1 MMQIQFGMC
10 ERARMKN
17 TLLRRAR
24 LQKGWSQRQL
34 ADFAEI
40 GIATVARA
48 ERGRPLRIDN
58 VRRICT
64 CLDKTPE
71 QLGLLPLEDPRES
84 MKTFYRKREGAKED
98 ASASPVRFTPEQV
111 VSLFRLL
118 ASGDITMAHFD
129 PERREALLQLLST
142 GSMLTIVPQALADPD
157 PEPWERLSS
166 SLAKP
171 SNLDAA
177 TFKHFESLTATC
189 WEFSNSGQLQ
199 LAEQVLTS
207 FLPGFLQLA
216 PAHTQAAS
224 LASEGLTLQS
234 ILVAHRL
241 QLAEKVKLCQRSIV
255 YAKQA

>member
-1 MMQIQFGMC
+1 
-10 ERARMKN
+10 MKN

-118 ASGDITMAHFD
+118 ASGGYHY
-129 PERREALLQLLST
+129 
-142 GSMLTIVPQALADPD
+142 G
-157 PEPWERLSS
+157 
-166 SLAKP
+166 
-171 SNLDAA
+171 
-177 TFKHFESLTATC
+177 
-189 WEFSNSGQLQ
+189 
-199 LAEQVLTS
+199 
-207 FLPGFLQLA
+207 
-216 PAHTQAAS
+216 
-224 LASEGLTLQS
+224 TL
-234 ILVAHRL
+234 
-241 QLAEKVKLCQRSIV
+241 
-255 YAKQA
+255 